1 MKEFSSPADASNWLK
16 EGKILIHPTEGVW
29 GLGCDASNINA
40 CKKISLLKKRS
51 DNKNFILLAPSI
63 SFALDCSAE
72 LEASKIEFLE
82 SIWPG
87 HVTVIMQANESLA
100 LSTKADDNTIAI
112 RVSNHLPITKLLN
125 SFNGL
130 MVSTSANISNLPT
143 PNSIDDIKKIFNDS
157 DVAVYAHDNGDASRP
172 SSIVDLNSMEYIRE

>member
-29 GLGCDASNINA
+29 GLGCNASNISA
-40 CKKISLLKKRS
+40 CKKISNLKKRS

-63 SFALDCSAE
+63 SFALEFSDE
-72 LEASKIEFLE
+72 LEVSQIEFLE
-82 SIWPG
+82 SVWPG
-87 HVTVIMQANESLA
+87 HVTVIMRANDSLS
-100 LSTKADDNTIAI
+100 LSINDIDNTIAI
-112 RVSNHLPITKLLN
+112 RVSNHLPITNLLN
-125 SFNGL
+125 SFNAL

-157 DVAVYAHDNGDASRP
+157 DVAVYAHDNGDALKP
-172 SSIVDLNSMEYIRE
+172 SSIIDLNSMEYIRE

>member
-63 SFALDCSAE
+63 SFALDSSAE
-72 LEASKIEFLE
+72 LGESQIEFLK
-82 SIWPG
+82 SNWPG
-87 HVTVIMQANESLA
+87 HVTVIMQANDSL
-100 LSTKADDNTIAI
+100 SISIKTIDNTIAI
-112 RVSNHLPITKLLN
+112 RVSNHLPITNLLN
-125 SFNGL
+125 SFNDL
-130 MVSTSANISNLPT
+130 MVSTSANISNFPT
-143 PNSIDDIKKIFNDS
+143 SNSLDEVKKTFDDP
-157 DVAVYAHDNGDASRP
+157 DVAVYAHDNGDALKP
-172 SSIVDLNSMEYIRE
+172 SSIIDLKTMEYIRE

>member
-63 SFALDCSAE
+63 SFALDSSAE
-72 LEASKIEFLE
+72 LEESQIEFLK
-82 SIWPG
+82 SVWPG
-87 HVTVIMQANESLA
+87 HVTVIMQANDSLS
-100 LSTKADDNTIAI
+100 LSINAI
-112 RVSNHLPITKLLN
+112 DTVSYTHLT
-125 SFNGL
+125 
-130 MVSTSANISNLPT
+130 LPT
-143 PNSIDDIKKIFNDS
+143 TPY
-157 DVAVYAHDNGDASRP
+157 V
-172 SSIVDLNSMEYIRE
+172 

>member
-1 MKEFSSPADASNWLK
+1 MREFSSPADASNWLK

-29 GLGCDASNINA
+29 GLGCNASNSSA
-40 CKKISLLKKRS
+40 CKKISYLKKRS
-51 DNKNFILLAPSI
+51 DKKNFILLSPSI
-63 SFALDCSAE
+63 SFVLELSAE
-72 LEASKIEFLE
+72 LEVSQIEFLE

-87 HVTVIMQANESLA
+87 HVTVIMQANNSLSQS
-100 LSTKADDNTIAI
+100 LKATDDTIAL
-112 RVSNHLPITKLLN
+112 RVSNHLPIINLLH

-157 DVAVYAHDNGDASRP
+157 DVAVYAHDNGDALKP
-172 SSIVDLNSMEYIRE
+172 SSIIDLNSMEYIRE